1 MGTPAAWVAFNACVI
16 VLFAADLLVINR
28 RAKGASLRKAACWS
42 ALCVALSLGFDI
54 WIRQTRGT
62 GPALEFLTGY
72 LVEQSLSLD
81 NVLIFLLVF
90 RTFDIATRYQHRILS
105 LGLFGALVLRGIMIG
120 LGAALLVHFSWILYL
135 FGAFLVLVGA
145 RMMFRRSEPQL
156 RPGQNRIVNWTRRFF
171 PVSESPSGQKFLVRE
186 HGRLVFTPLFLA
198 LVVIEAADVLFAVD
212 SIPAVFGITR
222 DAFLVYT
229 SNICAIIGMRSFYF
243 LIGGALPY
251 FRYLDEGLSAVL
263 IFIGAKMLGEPW
275 IHVPTYVSLAIV
287 AGLLGLAMAASAMAG
302 RQAKREEHL
311 NVR

>member
-1 MGTPAAWVAFNACVI
+1 MGTPTAWVAFNACVV
-16 VLFAADLLVINR
+16 VLFALDLLVINR
-28 RAKGASLRKAACWS
+28 RAEGMSLRKAAGWS

-90 RTFDIATRYQHRILS
+90 RAFNIATRLQHRVLS
-105 LGLFGALVLRGIMIG
+105 LGLLGALVLRGIMIG
-120 LGAALLVHFSWILYL
+120 LGAALLVHFSWILYI
-135 FGAFLVLVGA
+135 FGGFLVLVGA
-145 RMMFRRSEPQL
+145 RMMFRRSQPQF
-156 RPGQNRIVNWTRRFF
+156 RPEQNRIVQWARRFF
-171 PVSESPSGQKFLVRE
+171 PISESRSGQEFFVRE
-186 HGRLVFTPLFLA
+186 RGRLVFTPLFLA
-198 LVVIEAADVLFAVD
+198 LVVIEGADVLFAVD

-263 IFIGAKMLGEPW
+263 IFIGAKMLAEPW
-275 IHVPTYVSLAIV
+275 IHVPTYVSLAVV
-287 AGLLGLAMAASAMAG
+287 AALLGLAMAASVVAG
-302 RQAKREEHL
+302 RQAKREDSPAP
-311 NVR
+311 